1 LICRTWNLPAEDS
14 GKTKGVFGQQAF
26 VNGVYSIKTSQIINY
41 QCDASQLIKIDSNGN
56 WSIRALSLGMPPGT
70 SLVAPLK
77 INEMCIWIRAEYKI
91 AGLIPRSFTSAIP
104 PQRRLSETS
113 IEPVPP
119 PQRLTTGGDTISM
132 RRALPDQIRACR
144 RRAETCGREIMHIAA
159 NRLVTASLVVFTTLT
174 AMQAKAADVEA
185 TSAVDA
191 VTVYPDGASVTRA
204 ITADIASGDNTLVI
218 KDFPLTLDPSSLR
231 VEGEAGARL
240 TIGAIDTRQPRA
252 VPPVDLPELDK
263 RIEALKDERANLQGV
278 IAAATAR
285 RKFAVRFAET
295 SPAGIGDKGEARPV
309 AEWRAAF
316 AAVAEEVA
324 SADSAIRDAQRKQR
338 DIDRE
343 VARLESDR
351 AIKPP
356 SRLEVRID
364 LAAPAATKATLRVT
378 YAVRAAR
385 WTPLYDARLDTGA
398 KDRKPALELVRRAEI
413 TQTTGEDWSDVA
425 LSVSTVRSARGGNA
439 PELNSLIV
447 QYPPAAPPAPASTV
461 VGGFGRDDGLKQD
474 SHSRAMAKALEQTAE
489 KADEQQAVA
498 EVSGFQV
505 VFKIPGRVSL
515 GASEGAKSLRVSTAT
530 IAPDLAVRS
539 VPLIDPTAF
548 LEASFRQAEDAP
560 LLPGRVALYRDGV
573 FIGRGQMAAA
583 SKDET
588 VRLGFGADDKVKVE
602 RSVVK
607 RNEGSAGLILTT
619 SKTDERAFKTVIR
632 NGHDFPIRIAIED
645 QLPVSENEDIQVE
658 TLPST
663 TPPTATNLRDKRGV
677 LEWVFEAKPGE
688 VRDIA
693 FAWRVRWPKDKGV
706 VMMPAG

>member
-1 LICRTWNLPAEDS
+1 
-14 GKTKGVFGQQAF
+14 
-26 VNGVYSIKTSQIINY
+26 
-41 QCDASQLIKIDSNGN
+41 
-56 WSIRALSLGMPPGT
+56 MPI
-70 SLVAPLK
+70 V
-77 INEMCIWIRAEYKI
+77 
-91 AGLIPRSFTSAIP
+91 
-104 PQRRLSETS
+104 
-113 IEPVPP
+113 
-119 PQRLTTGGDTISM
+119 
-132 RRALPDQIRACR
+132 
-144 RRAETCGREIMHIAA
+144 A
-159 NRLVTASLVVFTTLT
+159 NRLVTTSLVVFAALA
-174 AMQAKAADVEA
+174 AMQAEAADLEA

-204 ITADIASGDNTLVI
+204 IAADIPGGDNTLVI
-218 KDFPLTLDPSSLR
+218 RDFPLTLDPSSLR
-231 VEGEAGARL
+231 VEGEAGTKL
-240 TIGAIDTRQPRA
+240 TIGAIDTRRPRA
-252 VPPVDLPELDK
+252 APPVDLPELDK
-263 RIEALKDERANLQGV
+263 RIEALKDERANLQDA

-295 SPAGIGDKGEARPV
+295 SPAGIGDKGEARPI
-309 AEWRAAF
+309 ADWRAAF

-343 VARLESDR
+343 IARLESDR

-356 SRLEVRID
+356 SKLEVRID
-364 LAAPAATKATLRVT
+364 LAVAAATKATLRVT

-413 TQTTGEDWSDVA
+413 TQTTGEDWSNVA
-425 LSVSTVRSARGGNA
+425 LSVSTVRSARGGKA

-447 QYPPAAPPAPASTV
+447 QYPSPPRPAPASAAV
-461 VGGFGRDDGLKQD
+461 EEFKDLP
-474 SHSRAMAKALEQTAE
+474 SRAMSKVAEPAAE

-530 IAPDLAVRS
+530 IVPELAVRS
-539 VPLIDPTAF
+539 VPVIDPAAF
-548 LEASFRQAEDAP
+548 LEASFRLAEDAP
-560 LLPGRVALYRDGV
+560 LLPGRTALYRDGV

-602 RSVVK
+602 RAVVK

-658 TLPST
+658 MLPST

-677 LEWVFEAKPGE
+677 LEWAFDAKPNE